1 MEITWDVIDSHAHQF
16 RNIGVRAD
24 TNVVVLG
31 DYSPAPSLRDVARL
45 ALQSIGASV
54 VEVLP
59 TAAISGQD
67 TDVEASLEF
76 VSSCLASSDYV
87 IDCTD
92 TRLTHNLNTESIKRY
107 GTEIIVDG
115 KIAWTPVGEP
125 AEE

>member
-24 TNVVVLG
+24 TNVVVLA
-31 DYSPAPSLRDVARL
+31 DHSPAPALRDVARL

-59 TAAISGQD
+59 TVAIRREAADI
-67 TDVEASLEF
+67 EASLEF

-92 TRLTHNLNTESIKRY
+92 ARLTQNLNTESIKRY

-115 KIAWTPVGEP
+115 KIAWTPVGELS
-125 AEE
+125 EG